1 MIYPGVN
8 NYIVVAIDEAM
19 HIEPL
24 RALLEK
30 GASAIPPSPQDPYI
44 DPLTD
49 TENTLLNTSLELAEQ
64 VGQAYDFA
72 LQKIAFAAL
81 ELSDAVERYVAP
93 KPGDKHC
100 LRSELLNTKERLRK
114 LLTK

>member
-1 MIYPGVN
+1 MIYPGEN
-8 NYIVVAIDEAM
+8 NYLAVAMDEAR

-49 TENTLLNTSLELAEQ
+49 TERTLLNTSLELAEQ
-64 VGQAYDFA
+64 VGQVYDFA
-72 LQKIAFAAL
+72 LQKITTAASAL
-81 ELSDAVERYVAP
+81 CDAVERYVCP
-93 KPGDKHC
+93 KRGDKTC
-100 LRSELLNTKERLRK
+100 LRSELLNTKDRLRQALK
-114 LLTK
+114 R